1 MADRTLFFMTL
12 IPPEDIHPKATG
24 SSKTP
29 DRKPLGSLPLSIE
42 RRVSGRIG
50 LSLLRCWPPG
60 WVSGEEA
67 EAVAIGVHAFGLAQ
81 RWRRVPCLQ
90 SRPLDFP
97 EKTQARA
104 SGASVRL
111 VRCTSPRRPA
121 AAKVL

>member
-42 RRVSGRIG
+42 RMVSGRIG
-50 LSLLRCWPPG
+50 LPLLRCWPPE

-67 EAVAIGVHAFGLAQ
+67 EAVAIGVNAFGLAP
-81 RWRRVPCLQ
+81 RRRKQLGPQ
-90 SRPLDFP
+90 SIPLGFPVKTPRRPN
-97 EKTQARA
+97 E
-104 SGASVRL
+104 ASVRHT
-111 VRCTSPRRPA
+111 RCTLPPRPA
-121 AAKVL
+121 AA